1 MGFDL
6 RIFEDSQLQKDY
18 IEWLVEQRWVN
29 IQAHFNK
36 LWEYYANQIYDRKI
50 EIGSRGELRICD
62 HIEKKC
68 TCGGFP
74 PYQTFNLKGEY
85 SWCPCRSARI
95 KLISTKKAFKESQIP
110 KKYLWKFIDD
120 FKIVSDKAEKII
132 GFVSTIPLKS
142 TDQIW
147 KQGFYFWGPAGSGK
161 TLLSSIVLQELMLK
175 YGSGGRF
182 VDLSRQFF
190 QRLRSS
196 YSISDE
202 SYGETGQILDE
213 LIEIP
218 FLVIDD
224 FGVQRN
230 TVWEM
235 EMLYNLIDSRYTE
248 ERPTIITSNIS
259 IDKFKTGTIDKSKNI
274 SKDANIDKPLSIA
287 HDRIHSRIQEMCK
300 IIYFDLPD
308 YRKKYMQSIEL

>member
-1 MGFDL
+1 M
-6 RIFEDSQLQKDY
+6 KKC
-18 IEWLVEQRWVN
+18 
-29 IQAHFNK
+29 K
-36 LWEYYANQIYDRKI
+36 LCGGTGIIYDRKI
-50 EIGSRGELRICD
+50 EIGSLGELRICD
-62 HIEKKC
+62 HIKKKC
-68 TCGGFP
+68 TCGGFS
-74 PYQTFNLKGEY
+74 PYQTFNVKGEY
-85 SWCPCRSARI
+85 SWCPCRNARI
-95 KLISTKKAFKESQIP
+95 KLASTKKAFKESQIP

-132 GFVSTIPLKS
+132 GFVSTISQKS
-142 TDQIW
+142 TDQKW

-161 TLLSSIVLQELMLK
+161 TLLAGIFLQELMLK

-230 TVWEM
+230 TEWEM

-259 IDKFKTGTIDKSKNI
+259 IDIFKSGTIDKSSGKTKDVNI
-274 SKDANIDKPLSIA
+274 NKALSIA